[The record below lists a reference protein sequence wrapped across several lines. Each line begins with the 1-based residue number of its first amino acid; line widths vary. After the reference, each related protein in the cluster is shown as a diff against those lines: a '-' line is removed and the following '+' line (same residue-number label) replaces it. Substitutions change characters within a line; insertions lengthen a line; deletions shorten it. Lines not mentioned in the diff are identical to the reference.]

1 MHPILARKGRLGPYL
16 AACLPLAG
24 ILAALLSRP
33 GAFPLGAAFLL
44 AVPLMLLWAFLGLAA
59 WYPCRGAPLRGAGVH
74 RVVLTH
80 AVAGI
85 LTSCVWVFL
94 GAALVRAL
102 ALWPHFA
109 RLPGLYAAQVP
120 AVFAAGLL
128 LYFLSA
134 ALHYVL
140 LAFEESRAAER
151 REAQLAVLAREAEL
165 GALKAQI
172 QPHFLF
178 NSLNSISAL
187 ATSDPQR
194 ARQMCVLL
202 ADFLRASLAVGERK
216 SIPVEEELGLARKYL
231 AVEQIRFGAR
241 LAVEED
247 VEDGGRSC
255 LVPPLLL
262 QPLVENAV
270 RHGIA
275 TSVQGGVIRLEARRA
290 ASRLRILV
298 ENPFDPE
305 APSRRGTGL
314 GLSNVRQRLHAR
326 YGSEAIF
333 AAKRLENRYLAVI
346 SLPAQQ

>member
-1 MHPILARKGRLGPYL
+1 MHPILARKGRLAPYL

-24 ILAALLSRP
+24 ILAALLTRP
-33 GAFPLGAAFLL
+33 GGFPVAQALL
-44 AVPLMLLWAFLGLAA
+44 VAVPLMLLWAFLGLAA
-59 WYPCRGAPLRGAGVH
+59 WYPCRSAPLKGMRIL
-74 RVVLTH
+74 RVLATH
-80 AVAGI
+80 LVAAL
-85 LTSCVWVFL
+85 LTSSTWVFL
-94 GAALVRAL
+94 GAILVRVLALVPRLAVVPAL
-102 ALWPHFA
+102 Y
-109 RLPGLYAAQVP
+109 GTQVP
-120 AVFAAGLL
+120 ALFAAGVL

-151 REAQLAVLAREAEL
+151 REAELAVLARDAQLET
-165 GALKAQI
+165 LKAQI

-187 ATSDPQR
+187 TTSDPAK
-194 ARQMCVLL
+194 AREMCLLL

-216 SIPVEEELGLARKYL
+216 SISIEEELALARKYL
-231 AVEQIRFGAR
+231 AVEQIRFGRR
-241 LAVEED
+241 LSVEED
-247 VEDGGRSC
+247 VADSGRTC

-275 TSVQGGVIRLEARRA
+275 SSVEGGVIRLEARRA

-298 ENPFDPE
+298 ENPYDPE
-305 APSRRGTGL
+305 APPHRGAGI
-314 GLSNVRQRLHAR
+314 GLSNVRRRLHAR

-333 AAKRLENRYLAVI
+333 ASKRLEDRYLAVI
-346 SLPAQQ
+346 SLPARQ